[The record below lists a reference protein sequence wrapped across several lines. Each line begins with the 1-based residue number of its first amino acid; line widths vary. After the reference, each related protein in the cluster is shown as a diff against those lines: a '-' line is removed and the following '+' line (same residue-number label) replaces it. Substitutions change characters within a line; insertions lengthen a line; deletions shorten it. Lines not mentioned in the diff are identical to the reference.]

1 MTDLPGKHYGTL
13 KVWRDPATPGLWRYL
28 PDAPTAQRATSGRA
42 QVTVMDVGDMLM
54 LAVGAALAPS
64 EADLAT
70 AKAGIA
76 ADAGGRPADI
86 DLRPADLSVRGASLL
101 LTVQGAAPVELASAR
116 PSALAPHSAAF
127 SAMLQGDR
135 AKQAKSAMKS
145 GKGRLSVR
153 YDIDLPAT
161 RAATAKLVG
170 DPTGITDIE
179 PAIESGQLTLSIQ
192 CDEGASQALQAE
204 AREEVAREAAKL
216 LARFDA
222 PSRSDTPSESGSER
236 DQRAANLEA
245 EVTRTEAAP
254 IALSLEADI
263 TGWLK

>member
-1 MTDLPGKHYGTL
+1 MTDLPGKRYGTL
-13 KVWRDPATPGLWRYL
+13 NVWRDPSTPGLWRYL
-28 PDAPTAQRATSGRA
+28 PDAPTAQRAPSGRA

-54 LAVGAALAPS
+54 LTVGASLAPS
-64 EADLAT
+64 NADLAT

-76 ADAGGRPADI
+76 ADAGAKPADI
-86 DLRPADLSVRGASLL
+86 DLRPADLSVRGASLVL
-101 LTVQGAAPVELASAR
+101 SVQGAAPVELASAR
-116 PSALAPHSAAF
+116 PSPLAPHSAAF

-170 DPTGITDIE
+170 DPIGITEIE
-179 PAIESGQLTLSIQ
+179 PAIESGQLTLSME
-192 CDEGASQALQAE
+192 CDEGASATLRAE
-204 AREEVAREAAKL
+204 AREEVAKAAAKL
-216 LARFDA
+216 LARFDTA
-222 PSRSDTPSESGSER
+222 SDASSDR
-236 DQRAANLEA
+236 DQRAANLQA
-245 EVTRTEAAP
+245 EVTRTEPAP
-254 IALSLEADI
+254 IALSLEADV

>member
-1 MTDLPGKHYGTL
+1 MTDLPGKQYGTL
-13 KVWRDPATPGLWRYL
+13 NVWRDPATPGLWRYL
-28 PDAPTAQRATSGRA
+28 PDAPTAQRAASGRA

-54 LAVGAALAPS
+54 LTVGAALSPS
-64 EADLAT
+64 DSDLAT

-76 ADAGGRPADI
+76 ADAGAKPADI
-86 DLRPADLSVRGASLL
+86 DLRPADLSVRGATLL

-127 SAMLQGDR
+127 SAMLQGDK

-179 PAIESGQLTLSIQ
+179 PAIESGQLTLSMQ
-192 CDEGASQALQAE
+192 CDEGASKALQAE
-204 AREEVAREAAKL
+204 AREEVAKEAAKL
-216 LARFDA
+216 LARFEVPTE
-222 PSRSDTPSESGSER
+222 PSDE
-236 DQRAANLEA
+236 RAANLEA
-245 EVTRTEAAP
+245 EVTRTEPAP
-254 IALSLEADI
+254 LALQLEADI
-263 TGWLK
+263 TNWLK

>member
-1 MTDLPGKHYGTL
+1 MSDLPGKRYGTVN
-13 KVWRDPATPGLWRYL
+13 VWRDPATPDLWRYL
-28 PDAPTAQRATSGRA
+28 PAAPTAQRAASGRA

-54 LAVGAALAPS
+54 LTVGAALAPG
-64 EADLAT
+64 EAELAA

-76 ADAGGRPADI
+76 AAAGGKPADI

-116 PSALAPHSAAF
+116 PSALPPHSAAF

-161 RAATAKLVG
+161 RAATAKLAG
-170 DPTGITDIE
+170 DPTGVTDIE
-179 PAIESGQLTLSIQ
+179 PAIESGQLMLSMQ
-192 CDEGASQALQAE
+192 CDEGASQALQAQ
-204 AREEVAREAAKL
+204 AREEVAKEAAKL

-222 PSRSDTPSESGSER
+222 ASGSGSER
-236 DQRAANLEA
+236 DRRAANLEA

-254 IALSLEADI
+254 IALSLEADV
-263 TGWLK
+263 TGWLT

>member
-13 KVWRDPATPGLWRYL
+13 NVWRDPATPGLWRYL
-28 PDAPTAQRATSGRA
+28 PDAPTAQRAASGRA

-54 LAVGAALAPS
+54 LTVGAALAPS

-76 ADAGGRPADI
+76 AEAGAKPADI
-86 DLRPADLSVRGASLL
+86 DLRPADLSVRGASLVL
-101 LTVQGAAPVELASAR
+101 SVQGAAPVELASAR

-161 RAATAKLVG
+161 RAATARLSG
-170 DPTGITDIE
+170 DATGITDIE
-179 PAIESGQLTLSIQ
+179 PAIESGQLTLSMQ
-192 CDEGASQALQAE
+192 CDDGASAALQAE

-216 LARFDA
+216 LARFDTA
-222 PSRSDTPSESGSER
+222 PEASSDR
-236 DQRAANLEA
+236 DHQAANLEA
-245 EVTRTEAAP
+245 EVTRTEPAP
-254 IALSLEADI
+254 IALSLEADV
-263 TGWLK
+263 GRWLK

>member
-13 KVWRDPATPGLWRYL
+13 NVWRDPTTPDLWRYL
-28 PDAPTAQRATSGRA
+28 PDAPTAQRAASGRA

-54 LAVGAALAPS
+54 LTVGAALAPS

-76 ADAGGRPADI
+76 ADAGGKPADV
-86 DLRPADLSVRGASLL
+86 DLRPADLSVRSASLL
-101 LTVQGAAPVELASAR
+101 LTMQGAAPIELASAR
-116 PSALAPHSAAF
+116 PSPLAPHSAAF

-135 AKQAKSAMKS
+135 ARQAKSAMKS

-161 RAATAKLVG
+161 RAATARLSG

-179 PAIESGQLTLSIQ
+179 PAIESGQLTLSMQ
-192 CDEGASQALQAE
+192 CDEGVSEALQAE
-204 AREEVAREAAKL
+204 AREGVSKEAAKL
-216 LARFDA
+216 LSRFEIPSDARPD
-222 PSRSDTPSESGSER
+222 RE
-236 DQRAANLEA
+236 ANLEA

-254 IALSLEADI
+254 IALSLEADV